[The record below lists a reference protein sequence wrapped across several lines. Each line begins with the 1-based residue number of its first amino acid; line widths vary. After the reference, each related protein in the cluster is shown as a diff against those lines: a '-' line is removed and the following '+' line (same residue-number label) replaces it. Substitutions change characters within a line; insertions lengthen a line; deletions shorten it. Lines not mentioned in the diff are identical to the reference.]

1 MTLRHSTLTA
11 TLCLGTLCLG
21 MVATPVLADSSF
33 EGKIQSVSSSD
44 RSFVVKGQTFYTD
57 GSTDYDDGLRAFAD
71 LKPGQ
76 KVKVEPSQRGG
87 RRFAKEVELE
97 D

>member
-1 MTLRHSTLTA
+1 MNLRHSTLTA
-11 TLCLGTLCLG
+11 TLCLG
-21 MVATPVLADSSF
+21 MVATPALAGSF

-44 RSFVVKGQTFYTD
+44 RSFVVKGQRFYTD
-57 GSTDYDDGLRAFAD
+57 GATDYDDGLQAFND

-76 KVKVEPSQRGG
+76 TVKVEPSQRGG
-87 RRFAKEVELE
+87 RRFSKEIELG